1 MQKIPILKI
10 EDNLIVSLQFD
21 IDDRL
26 ALELQTDLLNEIRRT
41 KALGVLI
48 EISALDMVD
57 SFMGRTLSDIAKMS
71 ASMNAYTVVVGIQPS
86 VAITLVELG
95 LRLESVH
102 TAMNVEDGIALLKDL
117 KTTDTETN
125 D

>member
-71 ASMNAYTVVVGIQPS
+71 ASMNAFTVVVGIQPS

-117 KTTDTETN
+117 KTTDTET
-125 D
+125 DD